1 MIATI
6 FNGDGNLANLVP
18 MNSNLN
24 RGAWEAMERDWADQL
39 SRNYKVDVSISVVY
53 PDGNTSLRP
62 ESFVIETLVTDPT
75 TGAELGGQVTHFYN
89 VSGQVYE
96 KIQLNNQ

>member
-24 RGAWEAMERDWADQL
+24 RGPWESMERDWADLLTQ
-39 SRNYKVDVSISVVY
+39 NYKVDVSISVVY
-53 PDGNTSLRP
+53 PDGNASLRP
-62 ESFVIETLVTDPT
+62 ERFIIETLVTDST
-75 TGAELGGQVTHFYN
+75 TGAKLAEQVTHFDN
-89 VSGQVYE
+89 VPGQVYE